1 MEQSVN
7 MWNDLLKFI
16 GCKLKWTRY
25 VFYIID
31 WEFGTEKTPL
41 TTHQSQQIKY
51 YDALR
56 ITITLQQLK
65 SHESMTY
72 LALISQINVSL
83 QTQTSHLIKI
93 AHSFSQILVSNHIQQ
108 YYAHTFQKWCINPKL
123 TYPLAAS
130 SITNQQLYSIQK
142 NLSKVL
148 SSMRYNHNWPKELRY
163 GRHHHQCIVLLDLKV
178 KQRICKIQI
187 LHKLL
192 SHP

>member
-1 MEQSVN
+1 MVYKNVRLCWWQTTLCKNKITSHKIALYKAMEQSVN

-16 GCKLKWTRY
+16 GCKLKWTRC

-72 LALISQINVSL
+72 LTLISQINVSL

-123 TYPLAAS
+123 TYSLAAS
-130 SITNQQLYSIQK
+130 SITNQQLDSIQK
-142 NLSKVL
+142 ITVWSAIK
-148 SSMRYNHNWPKELRY
+148 HE
-163 GRHHHQCIVLLDLKV
+163 
-178 KQRICKIQI
+178 IQPQ
-187 LHKLL
+187 LA
-192 SHP
+192 